1 MLPRRTYTYES
12 RRYKTTFRHSEN
24 TNKKKAIPTSRA
36 YKFDQSPV
44 TLFAITR

>member
-24 TNKKKAIPTSRA
+24 TNKKKGNTNI
-36 YKFDQSPV
+36 QG
-44 TLFAITR
+44 IQI